1 MTQKKK
7 KHPKRIKIKRQEPGS
22 PPSTGIQLL
31 DINAKKAK
39 SISQSPKKS
48 GAITRRRKTPHS
60 RIVIK
65 NVKKAHPSKIKIK
78 KKSEILRD
86 MEPSI
91 SKTLPEALLDD
102 ADDDDNIENPE
113 RKYEKDTILSIKTF
127 EPEESFPI
135 SDTFSTKL
143 KQKPFTKINIQQPMA
158 TVTNSHPT
166 TRFNEKFI
174 DVLEELSALMT
185 KKGDAMRALAYKNAA
200 EKLML
205 IDEDLNSVDQ
215 INDIKGIGKAITD
228 KFQEFMDTGKVNALE
243 KIKAD
248 PVISLTNVY
257 GIGPAKAKELI
268 AKGITSI
275 SNLKAEPS
283 LLNDKQRLGLEYYDD
298 IEEKIPRNTIEQY
311 EVAFQNVFNAVVPPG
326 SAMQIVG
333 SYRRGARSSG
343 DIDIIITND
352 NGDKLAYKNFLKALK
367 ENDIIKVFLSEGNI
381 KSLTIAQLPGDIAR
395 RVDFMW
401 SPPNEVAFAILY
413 FTGSKY
419 FNVAMRENAVKQ
431 GYSLN
436 EHGFTKLVKGTK
448 SQKLEGEFST
458 EKSIFDFLGLKFKTP
473 EERKGIRSIEKVHVG
488 VSSLQQSIVKNPV
501 TLTTEQKEKMKR
513 MKKTLKKKALPAPQQ
528 NINEFQMKGIDALHA
543 LNQKELEEMILA
555 ADDAYHGE
563 KSAPLMT
570 DAEYDIIKDTIQTR
584 YPKSKAS
591 TSIGS
596 VVTKNKIS
604 LPYPMPSMDKIK
616 PDTGYLEKWQKKYTG
631 PYVLS
636 AKLDGVSG
644 LYSTENGEAK
654 LFTRGD
660 GKVGQDIS
668 HMIPYLKLPTTPNI
682 TIRLE
687 FVVSKDTFQQK
698 YSDTFSNARNMVA
711 GIVNQKKIMPEKL
724 ADLHCVAYEV
734 MSPVMIPSDQM
745 KFLSLDNVEV
755 VLHQFSDDL
764 TNEQLSDVL
773 VQWRQAY
780 TYEIDGVIAVD
791 DKIYPRKTGNPEH
804 AFAFKMVLS
813 DQMAEAHVV
822 DVIWT
827 ASKDG
832 YLKPRIRIQ
841 PVVLGGAKIEY
852 ATAFNAAFVADNK
865 LGIGAIVQLVR
876 SGDVIPHIM
885 AVITPASKGKMP
897 EQPYVWNESHVDVI
911 LENIDDDKIVQ
922 EKNIISFFKTIEVEG
937 LGSGNISKIIAAGFD
952 TVPEILSMS
961 VGDYLTVEG
970 FKHKKSEKIHKSVQE
985 KIQDASLPQIMAAS
999 NVFGRA
1005 IGIKRIQGVIELNPD
1020 IITSTASSDD
1030 KIKMVTSVPGIAA
1043 KTATAFVD
1051 KLPKFAEFMRKADL
1065 ENKLKDMHTMTT
1077 VNTTGPLYGTT
1088 VVFTG
1093 VRDKEFAKH
1102 LESQGAKIGTT
1113 ISKNTNYVI
1122 VKDLDETTGKADEAR
1137 KMNIP
1142 VYELDD
1148 FKSLHT
1154 E

>member
-22 PPSTGIQLL
+22 PPIDNIQLL
-31 DINAKKAK
+31 DVNVKKAK

-48 GAITRRRKTPHS
+48 GTVTRRRKTPHS
-60 RIVIK
+60 KIVIR
-65 NVKKAHPSKIKIK
+65 NVKRPHPSKIKIK
-78 KKSEILRD
+78 KKSEILRE
-86 MEPSI
+86 MEPPTEDEI
-91 SKTLPEALLDD
+91 YVKE
-102 ADDDDNIENPE
+102 PE
-113 RKYEKDTILSIKTF
+113 RKSEQSAELSIRSF
-127 EPEESFPI
+127 EPEESLPV
-135 SDTFSTKL
+135 SKTFSEKL
-143 KQKPFTKINIQQPMA
+143 KQKPFTKIKIQQPMA
-158 TVTNSHPT
+158 TAATSQPT
-166 TRFNEKFI
+166 TRFNEQFI

-185 KKGDAMRALAYKNAA
+185 KKGEAMRALAYKNAA

-205 IDEDLNSVDQ
+205 VDEDLNSVDQ
-215 INDIKGIGKAITD
+215 IKGMKGVGKAITD

-243 KIKAD
+243 KVKAD
-248 PVISLTNVY
+248 PITALTTVY
-257 GIGPAKAKELI
+257 GVGPAKAKELI
-268 AKGITSI
+268 ALGITSVEQ
-275 SNLKAEPS
+275 LKDYHGKH
-283 LLNDKQRLGLEYYDD
+283 LKLNDKQLEGLKYYDD
-298 IEEKIPRNTIEQY
+298 IEQRIPRSVIEQY
-311 EVAFQNVFNAVVPPG
+311 ETAFQSVFNEVAPPG
-326 SAMQIVG
+326 SALQIVG
-333 SYRRGARSSG
+333 SYRRGARTSG

-352 NGDKLAYKNFLKALK
+352 DGDRQAYKNYLKVLK
-367 ENDIIKVFLSEGNI
+367 ERDIIKVFLSEGNV

-401 SPPNEVAFAILY
+401 SPPNEAAFAILY

-419 FNVAMRENAVKQ
+419 FNVAMREEAVKQ

-436 EHGFTKLVKGTK
+436 EHGFTKLVKGAK
-448 SQKLEGEFST
+448 SQKLEGEFLT

-473 EERKGIRSIEKVHVG
+473 EERKGIRSIEKVDVV
-488 VSSLQQSIVKNPV
+488 VSSQGEPIVKKPI
-501 TLTTEQKEKMKR
+501 TLTSEQKEKMKR
-513 MKKTLKKKALPAPQQ
+513 MKKTLKKKALPAPQE
-528 NINEFQMKGIDALHA
+528 NIKEFQMKGIDALHA
-543 LNQKELEEMILA
+543 LNQKELEEMVLA

-591 TSIGS
+591 TSVGAP
-596 VVTKNKIS
+596 VTKNKVS

-616 PDTGYLEKWQKKYTG
+616 PDTGALEKWQKTYSG

-654 LFTRGD
+654 LYTRGD

-668 HMIPYLKLPTTPNI
+668 HLIPFLKLPSTPNI

-687 FVVSKDTFQQK
+687 FVVPKEIFKQK

-711 GIVNQKKIMPEKL
+711 GIVNQKKIEPEKL

-745 KFLSLDNVEV
+745 KFLSLENVDV
-755 VLHQFSDDL
+755 VLHQFADDL
-764 TNEQLSDVL
+764 TNEQLSDLL

-791 DKIYPRKTGNPEH
+791 DKIYPRKAGNPEH

-813 DQMAEAHVV
+813 DQVAEAHVV

-852 ATAFNAAFVADNK
+852 ATAFNAAFVADNN

-885 AVITPASKGKMP
+885 AVITPAAKAKMP
-897 EQPYVWNESHVDVI
+897 DQPYVWNESHVDVI
-911 LENIDDDKIVQ
+911 LENIDDDKVVQ
-922 EKNIISFFKTIEVEG
+922 EKNIITFFKTLDVEG
-937 LGSGNISKIIAAGFD
+937 LGPGNVAKIMGAGFD
-952 TVPEILSMS
+952 TVPKILSMS
-961 VGDYLTVEG
+961 IGDYLTVEG
-970 FKHKKSEKIHKSVQE
+970 FKKKKSEKIYNSVQE
-985 KIQDASLPQIMAAS
+985 KIQEASLPQIMVAS

-1005 IGIKRIQGVIELNPD
+1005 IGIKRIQAVLELYPD
-1020 IITSTASSDD
+1020 IITSDASAED
-1030 KIKMVTSVPGIAA
+1030 KIKMVSAVSGIAA
-1043 KTATAFVD
+1043 KTAKVFVE

-1065 ENKLKDMHTMTT
+1065 ENKLQDIPPAKAVDTS
-1077 VNTTGPLYGTT
+1077 GPLYGTT

-1113 ISKNTNYVI
+1113 ISKKTNYVI
-1122 VKDLDETTGKADEAR
+1122 VKDANETTGKADEAR

-1142 VYELDD
+1142 IYELDD
-1148 FKSLHT
+1148 FKSLHSGN
-1154 E
+1154 

>member
-22 PPSTGIQLL
+22 PPATGVNLL
-31 DINAKKAK
+31 DVNVKKAK
-39 SISQSPKKS
+39 QDVKSPKKP
-48 GAITRRRKTPHS
+48 GATTRRKKTPHS

-65 NVKKAHPSKIKIK
+65 NIKRPHPSKIKIK

-86 MEPSI
+86 MQEDEIYVKPSERETEKTPILEEEQEPMI
-91 SKTLPEALLDD
+91 SKT
-102 ADDDDNIENPE
+102 
-113 RKYEKDTILSIKTF
+113 
-127 EPEESFPI
+127 
-135 SDTFSTKL
+135 FSEKL
-143 KQKPFTKINIQQPMA
+143 KSKPFTKIVIHKPMA
-158 TVTNSHPT
+158 TATESQPT

-174 DVLEELSALMT
+174 DVLEQLSALMT
-185 KKGDAMRALAYKNAA
+185 KKGEAMRAMAYKNAA

-215 INDIKGIGKAITD
+215 LKGMKGVGKAITD

-243 KIKAD
+243 KVKAD
-248 PVISLTNVY
+248 PMISLTNIY
-257 GIGPAKAKELI
+257 GIGPAKAKELV
-268 AKGITSI
+268 AKGITSVED
-275 SNLKAEPS
+275 LKSADPS
-283 LLNDKQRLGLEYYDD
+283 LLNDKQRLGLKYYDD
-298 IEEKIPRNTIEQY
+298 IEQRIPREIIDQY
-311 EVAFQNVFNAVVPPG
+311 ENAFQIVFNEVAPAG
-326 SAMQIVG
+326 SALQIVG

-352 NGDKLAYKNFLKALK
+352 NGDKSAYKNYLKALK
-367 ENDIIKVFLSEGNI
+367 ERDIIKVFLSEGNV

-401 SPPNEVAFAILY
+401 SPPNEAAFAILY

-419 FNVAMRENAVKQ
+419 FNVAMREEAVKQ

-448 SQKLEGEFST
+448 TQKLEKEFLT
-458 EKSIFDFLGLKFKTP
+458 EESIFDFLGLKFKTP
-473 EERKGIRSIEKVHVG
+473 EERKGIRSVEKVDVV
-488 VSSLQQSIVKNPV
+488 VSEDTPAVVKKPI
-501 TLTTEQKEKMKR
+501 TITAEQKEKMKR
-513 MKKTLKKKALPAPQQ
+513 MKKTLKKKTLSPGANPSQQ
-528 NINEFQMKGIDALHA
+528 NIKEFQKKGIDALNA
-543 LNQKELEEMILA
+543 LSQKDLEEMVTE
-555 ADDAYHGE
+555 ADNAYHGE
-563 KSAPLMT
+563 KSAPLMS
-570 DAEYDIIKDTIQTR
+570 DAEYDILKDTIQSR

-591 TSIGS
+591 TSIGAP
-596 VVTKNKIS
+596 VTKNKVS

-616 PDTGYLEKWQKKYTG
+616 PDTGALEKWMKTYTG

-654 LFTRGD
+654 LYTRGD

-668 HMIPYLKLPTTPNI
+668 HLIPFLRLPTTPNI

-687 FVVSKDTFQQK
+687 FVVPKDTFQQK
-698 YSDTFSNARNMVA
+698 YADTFSNARNMVA
-711 GIVNQKKIMPEKL
+711 GIVNQKKIEPEKL

-734 MSPVMIPSDQM
+734 MTPVLTPSDQM
-745 KFLSLDNVEV
+745 KFLALENVEV
-755 VLHQFSDDL
+755 VLHQFSDTL
-764 TNEQLSDVL
+764 TNEQLSELL

-791 DKIYPRKTGNPEH
+791 DKIYPRKGGNPEH

-813 DQMAEAHVV
+813 DQVAEAHVV

-885 AVITPASKGKMP
+885 AVITPAAQAKMP
-897 EQPYVWNESHVDVI
+897 DQPYVWNESHVDVI
-911 LENIDDDKIVQ
+911 LENIDEDKIVQ
-922 EKNIISFFKTIEVEG
+922 EKNIITFFKTLDVEG
-937 LGSGNISKIIAAGFD
+937 LGPGNIVKMMAAGFD
-952 TVPEILSMS
+952 TVPKILSMS
-961 VGDYLTVEG
+961 IGDYQTVEG
-970 FKHKKSEKIHKSVQE
+970 FKQKKSEKIYNSVQE
-985 KIQDASLPQIMAAS
+985 KIQAASLPQIMVAS

-1005 IGIKRIQGVIELNPD
+1005 IGIKRIQAVLELYPD
-1020 IITSTASSDD
+1020 IITSDVPSDE
-1030 KIKMVTSVPGIAA
+1030 KISMVTNVPGIAA
-1043 KTATAFVD
+1043 KTARVFVE
-1051 KLPKFAEFMRKADL
+1051 KLPKFAEFMRKANL
-1065 ENKLKDMHTMTT
+1065 ENKLHEVPESVAVDTS
-1077 VNTTGPLYGTT
+1077 GPLYGKTI
-1088 VVFTG
+1088 VFTG
-1093 VRDKEFAKH
+1093 VRDKDYMKT
-1102 LESQGAKIGTT
+1102 LESQGAKIGST
-1113 ISKNTNYVI
+1113 ISKKTDYVI
-1122 VKDLDETTGKADEAR
+1122 VKDLDETTSKADEAR

-1142 VYELDD
+1142 IYQLDD
-1148 FKSLHT
+1148 FKTMHT
-1154 E
+1154 Q